1 MIRKRLAL
9 LLVAAGCV
17 YAGTAA
23 TAAAQDAPPIPEGY
37 IAYII
42 QGEGISAPPIPL
54 KVEDDRITSPPDGF
68 VTVTESSIEGDRAR
82 FSMDTPVGPASF
94 IGHKR
99 GDAFVG
105 FVFFVEDGNSVS
117 TPVAFAPEGQEV
129 EVVPDLVDLGR
140 SASISRVEI
149 VPGEVSVKAGE
160 SRRFVVRAFDASGK
174 EIQPQRVE
182 WYSSG
187 GKISP
192 EGEFVGINPAPRRV
206 VALIDSEVVAMTTVT
221 VTEADVV
228 DLTVFTDVPSRL
240 AVGSRVPL
248 EFDAINAVH
257 RWELEPDFELSSSDP
272 SVVATEGT
280 ALAALE
286 PGRATVTL
294 SAGEARKT
302 FEVEVVGAGSGAF
315 RITGAPTGPIKTGEV
330 VPLGTTVADAHP
342 AWSVV
347 EPGADVW
354 PESDFVAEQPGTYI
368 VTATLGQRVAT
379 ARIEVEPR
387 EVSGRFHVVGRG
399 LNPGMF
405 TADIWPQNNYVYL
418 GTHQANQI
426 RTYDVSDPANPVLT
440 DSVTVDARVI
450 NSVKVSRNG
459 KWLAATREGAA
470 NRRNGIV
477 IYSLD
482 DPAHPRQV
490 SEYTETVTSGVHNV
504 FWATDSI
511 LYLTNDGT
519 GDMNILDVSDPA
531 NPKEIGRWGL
541 PVEGKTLHDIWAQ
554 DGLLWMSYMRDGLV
568 IADIGGGGQG
578 GTPAKPVMLSR
589 IFYPGGPTH
598 NAFRSGDYLFV
609 GDEDFS
615 SVSGTKPSL
624 PAGLSADPR
633 GEVHIIDV
641 SDPARPRYA
650 ARYEL
655 PEAGAHNLWVQDDVM
670 YVGFYQG
677 GIRAVDVSGKLR
689 GDLYRQGREIAHF
702 LPQGPPEDAK
712 LPYAPMTWGVFPMFE
727 NGWKPTGDVWFVTDY
742 NSGLWAMK
750 LEITRPER
758 PIS

>member
-1 MIRKRLAL
+1 MIHRSLGWL
-9 LLVAAGCV
+9 LLAAGCATV
-17 YAGTAA
+17 ITAGSAV
-23 TAAAQDAPPIPEGY
+23 AQDGPPIPEGY
-37 IAYII
+37 TAYLI
-42 QGEGISAPPIPL
+42 QGEGISAPPLPF
-54 KVEDDRITSPPDGF
+54 KVEADRVTTPPGGI
-68 VTVTESSIEGDRAR
+68 VTVTESSIEGDRVR
-82 FSMDTPVGPASF
+82 FVMDTPVGPATF
-94 IGHKR
+94 LGHKR

-105 FVFFVEDGNSVS
+105 FVFFVEDDRNVA
-117 TPVAFAPEGQEV
+117 TPVGFVPMGEEV
-129 EVVPDLVDLGR
+129 EVVPDLADLGR
-140 SASISRVEI
+140 SVSISRVELL
-149 VPGEVSVKAGE
+149 PGDVSIKAGE
-160 SRRFVVRAFDASGK
+160 RRRFVARVFDASGQ
-174 EIQPQRVE
+174 EIQPERVE

-187 GKISP
+187 GTISP

-206 VALIDSEVVAMTTVT
+206 VALVDGEVVAMATVT
-221 VTEADVV
+221 VTKADVV
-228 DLTVFTDVPSRL
+228 DLSVFTNVPSRMT
-240 AVGSRVPL
+240 VGSRLPL
-248 EFDAINAVH
+248 EFDALNAVH
-257 RWELEPDFELSSSDP
+257 RWELDPEFELTSSD
-272 SVVATEGT
+272 VNTVATDGNT
-280 ALAALE
+280 IVAMS
-286 PGRATVTL
+286 PGRATVSL

-302 FEVEVVGAGSGAF
+302 YELEVVPAAGSF
-315 RITGAPTGPIKTGEV
+315 DITGTPNAPIKTGEV
-330 VPLGTTVADAHP
+330 VALSTTVHDALP
-342 AWSVV
+342 TWAVV

-354 PESDFVAEQPGTYI
+354 PESDFVAEKPGSYT
-368 VTATLGQRVAT
+368 VTATLGERVAT

-387 EVSGRFHVVGRG
+387 EVRGRFHVVGRG
-399 LNPGMF
+399 LNPGLF
-405 TADIWPQNNYVYL
+405 TADIWPQNGYVYV

-426 RTYDVSDPANPVLT
+426 RTYDVSDPTNPVLT

-477 IYSLD
+477 IYSLE

-554 DGLLWMSYMRDGLV
+554 DGLLWMSYMMDGLV
-568 IADIGGGGQG
+568 ILDIGGGGKG
-578 GTPAKPVMLSR
+578 GTPASPVLLSR
-589 IFYPGGPTH
+589 IFYPDGPTH
-598 NAFRSGDYLFV
+598 NAFREGDYLFV

-633 GEVHIIDV
+633 GEVHVIDV

-655 PEAGAHNLWVQDDVM
+655 PEAGAHNLWVQDGVM

-702 LPQGPPEDAK
+702 LPQGPQEDSK
-712 LPYAPMTWGVFPMFE
+712 LPFSPMTWGVFPMFE

-750 LEITRPER
+750 LEIARPER